1 MRAGR
6 TESLASAREL
16 PGLVVVRSLTKTW
29 GLAGVRAG
37 YLLAGAAE
45 VAAFAAAQ
53 PRWPVSAQALEA
65 CVVCSA
71 PSAVA
76 EANGWAQ
83 RLVADRA
90 HLVGLLEA
98 VPGVVVAAEPAA
110 SFVLI
115 HVDIDDVRTSLRHR
129 GFAVRGGD
137 TFPGLGP
144 HWLRIAVRDPATSIA
159 LASALKE
166 ILCPTTT

>member
-1 MRAGR
+1 M
-6 TESLASAREL
+6 

-37 YLLAGAAE
+37 YLLAGASD

-65 CVVCSA
+65 CVACSA
-71 PSAVA
+71 PSALA
-76 EANGWAQ
+76 EANGWAE
-83 RLVADRA
+83 RLVAHRA
-90 HLVGLLEA
+90 QLVGLLDA
-98 VPGVVVAAEPAA
+98 VPGVVVAAEPTA
-110 SFVLI
+110 SFVLV
-115 HVDIDDVRTSLRHR
+115 HVDLDDVRTSLRQR
-129 GFAVRGGD
+129 GFATRRGD

-159 LASALKE
+159 ISSALKE